1 MSNMMIKVLILS
13 LLAAAAL
20 GAPRRPPRP
29 DEMGPVMSWRNVA
42 GPVLSDARNM
52 PVEEGVER
60 MARSLNLNQAIKI
73 EDLREMESRHSQ
85 LKKERVPENYKYN
98 PRSEF
103 ELDNA

>member
-1 MSNMMIKVLILS
+1 MMIKVLILS

-20 GAPRRPPRP
+20 GAPRRPPA

-60 MARSLNLNQAIKI
+60 MARSLNLNLDLNQAIKI
-73 EDLREMESRHSQ
+73 EDLREVVCFYQEITIFLYICFFSGKQTR
-85 LKKERVPENYKYN
+85 P
-98 PRSEF
+98 
-103 ELDNA
+103 A

>member
-1 MSNMMIKVLILS
+1 MIKVLILS

-60 MARSLNLNQAIKI
+60 MARSLKLNLNQAIKI
-73 EDLREMESRHSQ
+73 EDLRDMESRHSQ